1 MYVKHFR
8 PRGESIMTAAIF
20 TEIEEFITG
29 LRAKYATPIKTIENE
44 GHSIVSDA
52 VSYIEANGL
61 QDLEA
66 IATSVLTSVA
76 SGTPWKAILTGVE
89 TAAVAA
95 GKTLLAGSVA
105 VVTAKAQADLIA
117 VGKLTPAA

>member
-1 MYVKHFR
+1 
-8 PRGESIMTAAIF
+8 MTVANILADVEAF
-20 TEIEEFITG
+20 FEG
-29 LRAKYATPIKTIENE
+29 LRTTYAPQVKAAENA
-44 GHSIVSDA
+44 GHEIVHDA
-52 VSYIEANGL
+52 VSYIETNGL

>member
-1 MYVKHFR
+1 
-8 PRGESIMTAAIF
+8 MTAAIF

-61 QDLEA
+61 TDLEA
-66 IATSVLTSVA
+66 IAANVLTSVA
-76 SGTPWKAILTGVE
+76 SGTPWPTILT
-89 TAAVAA
+89 AVKMAGEA
-95 GKTLLAGSVA
+95 DGKTLAAGAVS
-105 VVTAKAQADLIA
+105 VVTAKVQADLLA
-117 VGKLTPAA
+117 AGKLTTPAV